1 MINVEHK
8 IRNDAKNLPRVYFM
22 TLFACCRESFTSKS
36 KNFSKKE
43 VKEEQ
48 AGRGNVNISK
58 LAIMNFTFVF
68 GCNPAEGVKADTEF
82 IKNIRDHM
90 RGLFDPEDDSLMF
103 PECLGIIDSTKGSE
117 NFESTSCNIGRSL
130 RLQRWNNRVGIK
142 QLIVIKREPDV
153 GENRDMVVR
162 FFGFVDEAEPDYS
175 DIEDE
180 EGKDFKKEEKFVKK
194 TDEEVSAL
202 NDEEQFEYE

>member
-1 MINVEHK
+1 
-8 IRNDAKNLPRVYFM
+8 
-22 TLFACCRESFTSKS
+22 
-36 KNFSKKE
+36 
-43 VKEEQ
+43 
-48 AGRGNVNISK
+48 
-58 LAIMNFTFVF
+58 MNFTFVF

-142 QLIVIKREPDV
+142 QLIVIKREPEV
-153 GENRDMVVR
+153 GENRNIVLPGTGEIQDMVVR

-175 DIEDE
+175 DVEDE
-180 EGKDFKKEEKFVKK
+180 ERQGFQKEEKFVKK
-194 TDEEVSAL
+194 TDEEVSAM